1 MKSLKKFLCAVLV
14 FAMIATSVVFTASA
28 AGTVAYGAG
37 TVSAT
42 TLNIRSGPGTNYS
55 IVDTVKNGEIV
66 VIIEKS
72 TSEWYRI
79 NYDGTVGYVSSRYLK
94 NVLTAENFDAEGT
107 VNDTSVRYRTGPST
121 SHTSLGTIPKGTE
134 VDIIGINNGWYKL
147 TYNGT
152 TGYMRSDYIDLGG
165 AAAEDKDD
173 EKEEDTTTE
182 TTPEDTTTST
192 ETAVNKKGSVTGNY
206 VRFRSAP
213 SLTSA
218 IIRLLNKGAAV
229 DVVAE
234 VDGWYKITYGGKTGY
249 MSSDYITLS
258 SDTTSSE
265 TTKPETSTPSTSE
278 PDVEAMDEVGYVT
291 GNYVRMRKGA
301 STTDAI
307 ITLLNKGASVSITGK
322 TGNWYQIKYNGN
334 VGYMSADYITI
345 GEAPAVSDSYELG
358 KQIAEYTLQFN
369 GSRYV
374 YGGSSPATGFDCSGL
389 MYYVYGQ
396 FGYSIQ
402 RRASMQYAYNGVH
415 VSRSELQ
422 PGDLVFFAGDG
433 YENGVTHVGM
443 YIGDNKF
450 IHASTSSTGIIISS
464 LGTSFYDDNLYGA
477 KRIV

>member
-1 MKSLKKFLCAVLV
+1 MKHLKKFLCAVLV
-14 FAMIATSVVFTASA
+14 FAMITTSVVFSAQA

-42 TLNIRSGPGTNYS
+42 TLNVRSGPGTGYS
-55 IVDTVKNGEIV
+55 VVDTVKNGEIV
-66 VIIEKS
+66 VILEKA

-79 NYDGTVGYVSSRYLK
+79 NHDGTVGYVSSRYLK

-107 VNDTSVRYRTGPST
+107 VNDTNVRYRTGPST
-121 SHTSLGTIPKGTE
+121 SNNSLGTIPKGTE

-147 TYNGT
+147 VYNGT
-152 TGYMRSDYIDLGG
+152 TGYMRSDYIDLNG
-165 AAAEDKDD
+165 ADSEDADT
-173 EKEEDTTTE
+173 EEDDTTTE

-206 VRFRSAP
+206 VRFRSGP

-218 IIRLLNKGAAV
+218 IIRLLNKGVAV

-234 VDGWYKITYGGKTGY
+234 VDGWYKISYGGSTGY
-249 MSSDYITLS
+249 MSTDYVTLS
-258 SDTTSSE
+258 SGTTSTE

-278 PDVEAMDEVGYVT
+278 PDVEAMDEDGYVT
-291 GNYVRMRKGA
+291 GNYVRLRKGA
-301 STTDAI
+301 STTSAI
-307 ITLLNKGASVSITGK
+307 ITLLNKGQSVAITGK
-322 TGNWYQIKYNGN
+322 TGDWYQVKYNGN

-345 GEAPAVSDSYELG
+345 GEAPAVSDSYDLG
-358 KQIAEYTLQFN
+358 KQIADYTLQFN
-369 GSRYV
+369 GYRYV
-374 YGGSSPATGFDCSGL
+374 YGGSTPSTGFDCSGL

-450 IHASTSSTGIIISS
+450 IHASTSRTGVIIST
-464 LGTSFYDDNLYGA
+464 LGSNYYEDNLYGA

>member
-1 MKSLKKFLCAVLV
+1 MKNFKKFLCTVLV
-14 FAMIATSVVFTASA
+14 VAMIVTSVAFSASA

-42 TLNIRSGPGTNYS
+42 TLNIRSGPGTTYS
-55 IVDTVKNGEIV
+55 VVDTVNNGEIV

-72 TSEWYRI
+72 NSEWYRI
-79 NYDGTVGYVSSRYLK
+79 NHDGTVGYVSSRYLK

-107 VNDTSVRYRTGPST
+107 VNATEVRYRTGPST
-121 SHTSLGTIPKGTE
+121 SNNSLGVIPKGTK

-147 TYNGT
+147 VYNGK
-152 TGYMRSDYIDLGG
+152 TGYMRSDYIDLNG
-165 AAAEDKDD
+165 ASNSTTNTDTKVEENTSNKT
-173 EKEEDTTTE
+173 EDT
-182 TTPEDTTTST
+182 SSK

-213 SLTSA
+213 NLTAA
-218 IIRLLNKGAAV
+218 IISLLNKGTSV
-229 DVVAE
+229 EVVAE
-234 VDGWYKITYGGKTGY
+234 VDGWYKITYGGSTGY

-258 SDTTSSE
+258 TGTESAGTTTPSA
-265 TTKPETSTPSTSE
+265 PSTPSTSE
-278 PDVEAMDEVGYVT
+278 PNVEAMDETGYVT
-291 GNYVRMRKGA
+291 GNYVRLRKGP

-307 ITLLNKGASVSITGK
+307 ITTLNNGASVSITGK

-334 VGYMSADYITI
+334 VGYMSADYISI
-345 GEAPAVSDSYELG
+345 GEAPVVSDSYELG

-374 YGGSSPATGFDCSGL
+374 YGGASPATGFDCSGL

-402 RRASMQYAYNGVH
+402 RRASLQYAYNGVH

-422 PGDLVFFAGDG
+422 PGDLVFFAGEG

-450 IHASTSSTGIIISS
+450 IHASTSSTGIIIST
-464 LGTSFYDDNLYGA
+464 LGSNYYEDHLYGA